1 MHLRVL
7 SAVICAVP
15 SRPIPFHPVPPTRVV
30 GTLRGIRRTGLCL
43 TISTVFYLY
52 IGLNRDNLVAFAVL
66 VGCDYLPQGVQ
77 GVGKKKAME
86 LISTVNHS
94 SLLDR

>member
-1 MHLRVL
+1 MTTLWLFRISRGNLFRRNGPERAMARSPKVL
-7 SAVICAVP
+7 KL
-15 SRPIPFHPVPPTRVV
+15 
-30 GTLRGIRRTGLCL
+30 GL